1 MVGFEW
7 GLVEVVFWLL
17 EHRLI
22 TPPAWFAVL
31 EFGDEP
37 ASLFLVFPSEAE
49 LGAGLVPLGW
59 QCGVGRGGVVVVG
72 ELFRDVDASVFACGA
87 SDPYFQG
94 LFPVDAFDGVVDEV
108 VDFGLLVEPVPYS
121 A

>member
-31 EFGDEP
+31 ELGDEP
-37 ASLFLVFPSEAE
+37 ASLFLVFPSESE
-49 LGAGLVPLGW
+49 FGAGFVSLGW
-59 QCGVGRGGVVVVG
+59 ECGVGGGGVVVVG

-87 SDPYFQG
+87 SDPYFGG